1 MSERLVIAIDGPSG
15 TGKSSV
21 ARGIAQ
27 QLGLD
32 YLDTGAMYR
41 SLTWLALSQGIDV
54 QDAASVGKVIPDSR
68 LSVSTDPERQEFHVG
83 DVDVT
88 QAIRG
93 PEVTEAVSVVAA
105 IPEVRHFLV
114 SMQQDIARRAVTGI
128 VLEGRDIGNVVLP
141 QADLKIYLT
150 ADESARAARR
160 AGQVS
165 DSIDQTR
172 ASLLARDLMDST
184 RAVSPLEVAPDALVV
199 DTTSMTLNEV
209 VEHIVALASERT

>member
-54 QDAASVGKVIPDSR
+54 QDAAAVGKVIPDSR

-93 PEVTEAVSVVAA
+93 PEVTEAVSMVAA

-114 SMQQDIARRAVTGI
+114 SMQQDIARRALTGI

-165 DSIDQTR
+165 DSIAQTR

-209 VEHIVALASERT
+209 VEYIVALAAERT